1 MSKIVEHIKN
11 ERTDEEVPA
20 KISISSIAGLREV
33 DTLEDGSLFEI
44 SAITKI
50 DKNDPVNDKY
60 SSRSVSWK
68 TIMSKL
74 QGTSFINF
82 NQLYRELRFGD
93 VSLSDIEDDTQTT
106 VYRYLTETSGDYKWA
121 GTGAWALPNK
131 HNENEPCVW
140 GDVWT
145 LTNGEA
151 LLSQWLDDV
160 DRRLANMEHT
170 RLAFSPN
177 MLFNTV
183 LSTYQT
189 DSGELNT
196 PKNDHGQVV
205 VPNETISQQYANPR
219 SGIHSNGFVLAF
231 WKQNKVS
238 SEFVCP
244 ATGMLTLYGWLDSS
258 NVQNIKY
265 LPSAWCAL
273 EGKIGGNWEI
283 MQIQSVVPAK
293 QFSYVS
299 FCVPVVK
306 DLTVRMEL
314 GFVPGEA
321 SGRYD
326 RSKIPESLAN
336 TQPNAFLGG
345 VYSPLA

>member
-11 ERTDEEVPA
+11 ERTDEDVPVRL
-20 KISISSIAGLREV
+20 SISSIAGLRQV
-33 DTLEDGSLFEI
+33 DTLEDETLFEI
-44 SAITKI
+44 SAVTRII
-50 DKNDPVNDKY
+50 ANDPTSIKY
-60 SSRSVSWK
+60 GSRSVSWK
-68 TIMSKL
+68 TIASKL
-74 QGTSFINF
+74 QGTSFSNF

-93 VSLSDIEDDTQTT
+93 VNLEDIADDTQTT
-106 VYRYLTETSGDYKWA
+106 VYKYLTETSSDYRWA
-121 GTGAWALPNK
+121 GTGAWELPDK

-160 DRRLANMEHT
+160 DKRVATVEHT
-170 RLAFSPN
+170 RLAFSPS
-177 MLFNTV
+177 MSFNTV
-183 LSTYQT
+183 LSAYQT
-189 DSGELNT
+189 DSGELIT
-196 PKNDHGQVV
+196 PKDEHGDPKVT
-205 VPNETISQQYANPR
+205 NETISQQYANPM

-231 WKQNKVS
+231 WKHDKTS
-238 SEFVCP
+238 SPFTCP

-273 EGKIGGNWEI
+273 EGYIGNKWEI
-283 MQIQSVVPAK
+283 LQLQTVVPAK

-306 DLTVRMEL
+306 DLVVRLEL